1 MRLLNRVISNV
12 DKNAQGEVNAVLC
25 MFIDWKQAY
34 SRQCHTLGVQS
45 FLKNG
50 VRPSLIP
57 LLISYF
63 EDREMRVKWHGK
75 MSQSRRLPGG
85 GAMGASLGNWEFLSQ
100 TNDNADCVPE
110 EDRFKFV
117 DDLTTLE
124 VINLLTVGLSSFFM
138 KNQVPSDIPSHG
150 QFIAGDKLKSQ
161 EYLNQINEWT
171 ESHKMVIS
179 EQKTKALIFNFT
191 DNYQFTTRL
200 DLKGKNIELVDQMKI
215 LGTIVDNKLSW
226 DANCSQIIRKV
237 NARMQLI
244 RGLQSF
250 GATKEEMVHI
260 WILFCRSV
268 LEQSCVVWGTSISKE
283 NIEDLE
289 RTQKS
294 FSKLILKEKYKDYEN
309 ALILLNLESL
319 ETRRKEMCLKFAK
332 SGIKNNTL
340 QDLFPTNDKAHKMK
354 TRNNNK
360 YKVNFANTGRLKNAS
375 VITMQNIL
383 NKDAKLKT

>member
-1 MRLLNRVISNV
+1 MKINV
-12 DKNAQGEVNAVLC
+12 
-25 MFIDWKQAY
+25 
-34 SRQCHTLGVQS
+34 
-45 FLKNG
+45 
-50 VRPSLIP
+50 
-57 LLISYF
+57 
-63 EDREMRVKWHGK
+63 
-75 MSQSRRLPGG
+75 
-85 GAMGASLGNWEFLSQ
+85 
-100 TNDNADCVPE
+100 
-110 EDRFKFV
+110 
-117 DDLTTLE
+117 
-124 VINLLTVGLSSFFM
+124 
-138 KNQVPSDIPSHG
+138 
-150 QFIAGDKLKSQ
+150 
-161 EYLNQINEWT
+161 WT

-191 DNYQFTTRL
+191 ENYQFTTRL

-226 DANCSQIIRKV
+226 DANCKQIVRKV

-268 LEQSCVVWGTSISKE
+268 LEQSCVVWGTNLTKE

-294 FSKLILKEKYKDYEN
+294 FSKLILKEKYQDYEN
-309 ALILLNLESL
+309 ALILLNLDSL
-319 ETRRKEMCLKFAK
+319 ETRRKHMCLKFAK

-340 QDLFPTNDKAHKMK
+340 QDLFPINDKVHQMN
-354 TRNNNK
+354 TRTNNK

-375 VITMQNIL
+375 VISMQNIL
-383 NKDAKLKT
+383 NEDAKLQLNT

>member
-1 MRLLNRVISNV
+1 M
-12 DKNAQGEVNAVLC
+12 
-25 MFIDWKQAY
+25 
-34 SRQCHTLGVQS
+34 
-45 FLKNG
+45 
-50 VRPSLIP
+50 
-57 LLISYF
+57 
-63 EDREMRVKWHGK
+63 
-75 MSQSRRLPGG
+75 
-85 GAMGASLGNWEFLSQ
+85 
-100 TNDNADCVPE
+100 
-110 EDRFKFV
+110 
-117 DDLTTLE
+117 
-124 VINLLTVGLSSFFM
+124 
-138 KNQVPSDIPSHG
+138 
-150 QFIAGDKLKSQ
+150 AGDKLKTQ
-161 EYLNQINEWT
+161 ENLKQINEWT
-171 ESHKMVIS
+171 ESHKWS
-179 EQKTKALIFNFT
+179 SLNKKSNALILNFT
-191 DNYQFTTRL
+191 DNYQSTTQL
-200 DLKGKNIELVDQMKI
+200 DLIGKNNRPMDQMKI

-383 NKDAKLKT
+383 NEDAKLKT